1 MLFERFMSTQK
12 FLGQLYYFFILFLS
26 DLKKALSTPVNKD
39 TQEKLSCCNV
49 RQLEADM
56 VVMTWIARTSQPF
69 SAVGE
74 PAFKTMMNTWNNK
87 YTIKHPSTFS
97 KYKLPLLYNSTM
109 DTIKKLIEL
118 EVPEVQ
124 TVAFTT
130 DCWTSAAGDP
140 YMALTLHYINAQFE
154 CRKFVLDFE
163 NLVGRHTKVHIAW
176 VRYSFFRDIYFSLI
190 IFREK

>member
-1 MLFERFMSTQK
+1 
-12 FLGQLYYFFILFLS
+12 
-26 DLKKALSTPVNKD
+26 
-39 TQEKLSCCNV
+39 
-49 RQLEADM
+49 M

-87 YTIKHPSTFS
+87 NTIKHPSTFS
-97 KYKLPLLYNSTM
+97 KFKLPLLYNSTM
-109 DTIKKLIEL
+109 DTMKKLIEM
-118 EVPEVQ
+118 EVPGVQ

-154 CRKFVLDFE
+154 CRKFFLDFE
-163 NLVGRHTKVHIAW
+163 NLDGRHTKVHIAW
-176 VRYSFFRDIYFSLI
+176 VSIYCIQSLFSIIYFLFYLFSIISDSFAKMKFCYSFFAKE
-190 IFREK
+190 IFC